1 MFLNYESVCA
11 DSSYRAGNPL
21 KVDLTGG
28 DVDIHQ
34 AQPVE
39 L

>member
-1 MFLNYESVCA
+1 MFLNYESVCV
-11 DSSYRAGNPL
+11 DSPYRAGNPV

-28 DVDIHQ
+28 DVGIYQ
-34 AQPVE
+34 TQPVE